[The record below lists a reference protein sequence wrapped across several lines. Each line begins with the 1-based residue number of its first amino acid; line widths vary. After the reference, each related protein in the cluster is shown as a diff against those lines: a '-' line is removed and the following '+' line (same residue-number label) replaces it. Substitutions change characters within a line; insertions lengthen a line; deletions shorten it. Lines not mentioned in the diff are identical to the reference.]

1 MSKTE
6 MQDRRAA
13 EQQFKQRLLK
23 LGLLTRITPP
33 PAASTMSQD
42 RQPVPVAGNS
52 VSETVMAER
61 R

>member
-6 MQDRRAA
+6 TQDSHAA
-13 EQQFKQRLLK
+13 EEEFKQRLLK

-33 PAASTMSQD
+33 LTAATMPRD
-42 RQPVPVAGNS
+42 RQPVSVAGNS
-52 VSETVMAER
+52 VSEMIMEER